1 MNPIT
6 HVGEIHVDVQY
17 LKDRSATEFSQ
28 RDALIKHLIHYQKL
42 CMYNR
47 RIYTEYARIAK
58 MHNDLSSLTA
68 LGVSTVLG
76 IISSLG
82 DAQIYRYVSMGLSGY
97 LALISGMQRFLAFAE
112 KSENARLIA
121 KGFDKI
127 ERDIGQA
134 IMYVN
139 SHAVKIDSRTFT
151 KHIEEI
157 QRNIAAVSEQAIQSP
172 PEWKSPSS
180 SWKSRSPPSPEEE
193 PRTRLNE
200 LFRKAN
206 SQHFERNAI
215 RMSRNNSPA
224 QSDVDD
230 EADEERPEPRTELT
244 QTQ

>member
-1 MNPIT
+1 
-6 HVGEIHVDVQY
+6 
-17 LKDRSATEFSQ
+17 
-28 RDALIKHLIHYQKL
+28 
-42 CMYNR
+42 MYNR
-47 RIYTEYARIAK
+47 RIYTEYASIAK

-82 DAQIYRYVSMGLSGY
+82 DAPVYRYVSMGLSGY

-139 SHAVKIDSRTFT
+139 SHAVQIDSRTFT

-172 PEWKSPSS
+172 PEWKSQSHP
-180 SWKSRSPPSPEEE
+180 WKTRQPPSPEQE
-193 PRTRLNE
+193 PHIRLNE
-200 LFRKAN
+200 LFRRAN
-206 SQHFERNAI
+206 SRYFDRSAI
-215 RMSRNNSPA
+215 QVSRNNSPA
-224 QSDVDD
+224 QSDGEGDEESSTLRQD
-230 EADEERPEPRTELT
+230 EARVTTPD
-244 QTQ
+244 

>member
-1 MNPIT
+1 MSAVT
-6 HVGEIHVDVQY
+6 QVGEIHVDVEY
-17 LKDRSATEFSQ
+17 LKDRSSIEYSQ
-28 RDALIKHLIHYQKL
+28 RDALIKHLVHYQKL

-47 RIYTEYARIAK
+47 RIYTEYASIAK

-82 DAQIYRYVSMGLSGY
+82 DAPIYRYVSMGLSGY

-172 PEWKSPSS
+172 PEWKSQSH

-193 PRTRLNE
+193 PRIRLNE

-206 SQHFERNAI
+206 SQNFERNAI

-230 EADEERPEPRTELT
+230 EADEEQSKPRMELT